1 MEREKKRFWKEAKMG
16 LGRRTKKF
24 QRKTFKKKLKIGGR
38 GREKG
43 EFSFFFFLNR

>member
-24 QRKTFKKKLKIGGR
+24 QRKTFKKKIENWRTWQRKR
-38 GREKG
+38 
-43 EFSFFFFLNR
+43 